1 MANIIV
7 AGEFYESIT
16 GELFEIGRQLRQPNG
31 YPFNAATLRAHLQA
45 AIEGRF
51 NGESFL
57 RNTGELTI
65 CIPARK
71 RPTLQQLQAKWPWI
85 KKIERDTSPEG
96 PVVFNLAMVLRD
108 AAEGSING
116 PEYGGVLLRACPSC
130 SVISSSLGSSSTR
143 TSTPSSW
150 TYSGRSTSTSRV
162 WSVVIELGD
171 RRSVPYGG
179 RSGKRWG
186 AGWGWLRGHFRQI
199 GRLAVSGEWRD
210 LWIWD
215 VWDFNC
221 PCVP

>member
-7 AGEFYESIT
+7 AGELYESIT
-16 GELFEIGRQLRQPNG
+16 GQLFEIGRQLRQPNG

-96 PVVFNLAMVLRD
+96 PVVFNLATVLRD

-116 PEYGGVLLRACPSC
+116 PEYERRLA
-130 SVISSSLGSSSTR
+130 SSLSKLLGYQQLAWLVEHQDKY
-143 TSTPSSW
+143 PVFMDLLGKI
-150 TYSGRSTSTSRV
+150 YVDFSGLVVVNGHDSRFVPCGHRNGERWDAYWDWLSINFHRS
-162 WSVVIELGD
+162 
-171 RRSVPYGG
+171 
-179 RSGKRWG
+179 
-186 AGWGWLRGHFRQI
+186 
-199 GRLAVSGEWRD
+199 GRLAVSGE
-210 LWIWD
+210 
-215 VWDFNC
+215 
-221 PCVP
+221 